1 MQKICHN
8 EIAMFEKK
16 KMASEKKVFVGWTW
30 RYFLNLSHG
39 DLETL
44 LIHFWI
50 DFKKRMDL
58 LGVASSH
65 MYLREERPPKSAMI
79 LAGDPLISWHQ

>member
-1 MQKICHN
+1 
-8 EIAMFEKK
+8 
-16 KMASEKKVFVGWTW
+16 
-30 RYFLNLSHG
+30 
-39 DLETL
+39 
-44 LIHFWI
+44 
-50 DFKKRMDL
+50 MDL